1 MGSLE
6 ILKKNIAEADMV
18 LVGIGNEN
26 RDNGQRQKYEKLL
39 ENKNH
44 YIIDEDMTEAS
55 EGWNL
60 YSKWLMGTLNRKL
73 CLIESDVSMNRPDRI
88 RWPFEKIAEINNK
101 AVFIRI
107 NEKLPFLPVEL
118 KDKGISIKENAI
130 DILKVI

>member
-60 YSKWLMGTLNRKL
+60 YSKWLMGTLNRKTKRK
-73 CLIESDVSMNRPDRI
+73 CRNPGMFRFSKCYCYKRM
-88 RWPFEKIAEINNK
+88 ATANK
-101 AVFIRI
+101 Y
-107 NEKLPFLPVEL
+107 
-118 KDKGISIKENAI
+118 G
-130 DILKVI
+130 